1 MTWMV
6 RNNNNNNNN
15 NNDNNNN
22 RERER
27 ENWEL
32 PSPEAGVETDL
43 EIAQSNFGANHNW
56 CIRNCLERY
65 RKMVRS
71 NWCHMSF
78 GIIVESIL
86 TGCSKNS
93 SQSLRHLRLQAVI
106 WCLRKTPASHPEAVF
121 NEDDDDDD
129 DDNNNNNNNN
139 NTMFSQHK
147 TKRQESCQ
155 NLWCSKPSSKYK

>member
-1 MTWMV
+1 MFLEDTNLGRTKMTWMV
-6 RNNNNNNNN
+6 RNNNNN
-15 NNDNNNN
+15 
-22 RERER
+22 RER

-71 NWCHMSF
+71 DWCHMSF

-93 SQSLRHLRLQAVI
+93 SQSLGHLRLQAVI

-121 NEDDDDDD
+121 NEEEEEEEKD
-129 DDNNNNNNNN
+129 NNNN